1 MFTHVDEKN
10 FPNMVDVSE
19 KKETIRIAVAKG
31 CLKVPASLFEN
42 FDGKDLNSKKGPV
55 FSTAIVAATMAV
67 KKTSDIIPFC
77 HPIPIE
83 DCKIQIN
90 FLIPTIIEITVE
102 VKTSGKTGI
111 EMEALTGVQVA
122 ALTLY
127 DMCKS
132 WTHELEITNVRLV
145 KKTGGKSDYDKN

>member
-10 FPNMVDVSE
+10 FPNMVDVAE
-19 KKETIRIAVAKG
+19 KKETVRTAIAKG
-31 CLKVPASLFEN
+31 CLKVPASIYEN
-42 FDGKDLNSKKGPV
+42 FDGADLNSKKGPV

-67 KKTSDIIPFC
+67 KKTADIIPFC

-83 DCKIQIN
+83 GCKIEIG
-90 FLIPTIIEITVE
+90 FLNPTTIEINVE
-102 VKTSGKTGI
+102 VKTTGKTGI
-111 EMEALTGVQVA
+111 EMEAITGVQIA

-132 WTHELEITNVRLV
+132 WTHDLEITNVRLV

>member
-10 FPNMVDVSE
+10 FPNMVDVAD
-19 KKETIRIAVAKG
+19 KKETVRTAIAKG
-31 CLKVPASLFEN
+31 CLNVPASLYEN
-42 FDGKDLNSKKGPV
+42 FDGQDLNSKKGPV

-67 KKTSDIIPFC
+67 KKTADLIPFC

-83 DCKIQIN
+83 SCKIEIG
-90 FLIPTIIEITVE
+90 FSSPTTIEITVA
-102 VKTSGKTGI
+102 VKTTGKTGI
-111 EMEALTGVQVA
+111 EMEAITGVQVA

>member
-19 KKETIRIAVAKG
+19 KKETVRTAVATG
-31 CLKVPASLFEN
+31 FLNVPASLFEN
-42 FDGKDLNSKKGPV
+42 FDGTDLHSKKGPV

-67 KKTSDIIPFC
+67 KRTSDIIPFC

-83 DCKIQIN
+83 GCKIEIR
-90 FLIPTIIEITVE
+90 FCTPTSIEIMVE
-102 VKTSGKTGI
+102 VKTTGKTGI

>member
-10 FPNMVDVSE
+10 FPNMVDVAE
-19 KKETIRIAVAKG
+19 KKVTVRTAIAKG
-31 CLKVPASLFEN
+31 CLHVPASIFEN

-77 HPIPIE
+77 HPLAIE
-83 DCKIQIN
+83 GCKVDIV
-90 FLIPTIIEITVE
+90 FLNPTTIEITVY
-102 VKTSGKTGI
+102 VKTTGKTGI

-132 WTHELEITNVRLV
+132 WTHELEINNVRLV
-145 KKTGGKSDYDKN
+145 KKTGGKSDYDQN